1 MTVPASDWGG
11 HTRGRKISFWGAL
24 RSRAT
29 SLALRRGP
37 LQPWSHPPR
46 GCGTDA
52 LSAVLTPAARSV
64 ERGRRRPHSPVAR
77 SRMIPPPLLPKRAHF
92 PQRNPP
98 RPGAVD
104 GFRKKKRAR
113 GNLKFELEKPGVG
126 GTRAMRP
133 PAPETSGTIKLN
145 KVWRQLVDKGGIL
158 EPKCREG
165 PNGVPRRGGS

>member
-1 MTVPASDWGG
+1 M
-11 HTRGRKISFWGAL
+11 
-24 RSRAT
+24 
-29 SLALRRGP
+29 
-37 LQPWSHPPR
+37 
-46 GCGTDA
+46 
-52 LSAVLTPAARSV
+52 
-64 ERGRRRPHSPVAR
+64 
-77 SRMIPPPLLPKRAHF
+77 
-92 PQRNPP
+92 
-98 RPGAVD
+98 D